1 MFKNL
6 IAILSVMLSLAGSA
20 GIGQALA
27 GDWIVGSLSIRND
40 SGHNAYGEYL
50 SVFLVSEK
58 NPVSVKHCLG
68 ETNPQRKVDC
78 INNCHL
84 DFYKR
89 FQQKQQHDGYLI
101 AQTVTSA
108 TGNFAF
114 FDVPRGSYFVLVKF
128 PALIDGYKVAWQ
140 EPVTVVPGQISVV
153 TLDEENLILPKNRR
167 R

>member
-1 MFKNL
+1 MLKNM
-6 IAILSVMLSLAGSA
+6 ITIFIVMLSVAGSA
-20 GIGQALA
+20 GIGQAIA
-27 GDWIVGSLSIRND
+27 GDWIVGSISIRND
-40 SGHNAYGEYL
+40 AGHNEYGEYL
-50 SVFLVSEK
+50 SVFLVSQK
-58 NPVSVKHCLG
+58 NPVSANHCTG
-68 ETNPQRKVDC
+68 ETNHQRKLDC

-89 FQQKQQHDGYLI
+89 FQQKQHQAGYLI

-114 FDVPRGSYFVLVKF
+114 FDVPLGRYFVLVKF

-140 EPVTVVPGQISVV
+140 EPVTVTPGRIGVV
-153 TLDEENLILPKNRR
+153 SLDEENLVLPKNRR

>member
-1 MFKNL
+1 MFKHL
-6 IAILSVMLSLAGSA
+6 IAILIVMLPVAGPA
-20 GIGQALA
+20 AVGQALA
-27 GDWIVGSLSIRND
+27 GNWIVGSISIRND
-40 SGHNAYGEYL
+40 AGHNEYGEYL

-58 NPVSVKHCLG
+58 NPVSAKQCLA
-68 ETNPQRKVDC
+68 ETNHQRKVDC
-78 INNCHL
+78 INNSHL
-84 DFYKR
+84 DFYKH

-114 FDVPRGSYFVLVKF
+114 FDIPLGSYYVLVKF

-140 EPVTVVPGQISVV
+140 EPVTVVPERISVV